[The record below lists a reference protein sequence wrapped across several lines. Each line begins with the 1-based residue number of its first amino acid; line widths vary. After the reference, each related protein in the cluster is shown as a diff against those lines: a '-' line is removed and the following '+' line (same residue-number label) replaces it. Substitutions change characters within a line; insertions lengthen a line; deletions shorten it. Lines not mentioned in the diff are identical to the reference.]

1 MLMMIY
7 ELSSIEMATNHDAPT
22 AEQVAD
28 TAGGDAESAE
38 RALLAVQF
46 RDDTAE

>member
-1 MLMMIY
+1 MLMMVY
-7 ELSSIEMATNHDAPT
+7 ELDRVEMATNRDAPT
-22 AEQVAD
+22 SEQVAD
-28 TAGGDAESAE
+28 TVGGDVESAE